1 MSLLRLSSVRAGYAG
16 LQALRGV
23 SLHTNAGEITALLGA
38 NGAGKSTILNVVCGL
53 VRATSG
59 QVIFDGEDVTGLST
73 ERLVRRGLA
82 QVPEGGKVFG
92 ELSVRDNLLLGAYS
106 RRGRCSTAELQE
118 DLDEM
123 CRLFPVLAEAARRRG
138 DTLSGGEQ
146 QMLAI
151 GRALMSRPKL
161 LLLDEPSMGLAPL
174 AMAEVFRKIALL
186 REGGTT
192 ILLVEQNV
200 SAALQI
206 ADRAYVLE
214 VGQVVLEGTAQ
225 ELLAN
230 RDVRRAY
237 LGKDYEEV

>member
-1 MSLLRLSSVRAGYAG
+1 VSLLRLSSVRAGYAG

-23 SLHTNAGEITALLGA
+23 SLHANAGEITALLGA

-59 QVIFDGEDVTGLST
+59 QVIFDGEDVTGVST
-73 ERLVRRGLA
+73 ERLVGRGLA

-106 RRGRCSTAELQE
+106 RRGRCSNAELQA
-118 DLDEM
+118 DLDEV
-123 CRLFPVLAEAARRRG
+123 CALFPVLTEASRRRG

-214 VGQVVLEGTAQ
+214 VGQVVLEGTAA